1 MSLSDS
7 WNKVLSAG
15 KESLEAH
22 TEAYLGSLFDSKTK
36 TAGAAVVGETATGAP
51 LVQRGVTGM
60 PATPAAD
67 GASAPNYLVPGLL
80 LIAAVAVTYA
90 LTRGKR

>member
-1 MSLSDS
+1 MALSDI
-7 WNKVLSAG
+7 WNKTISQA
-15 KESLEAH
+15 KDSLEVR
-22 TEAYLGSLFDSKTK
+22 TEAYLGSLFDRQPK